1 MAAVPP
7 RRPAGRAP
15 DPLFAPPPELTPLAA
30 RMRPRTIDEVVG
42 QAHLL
47 GPGAPLR
54 RLVEAGRL
62 PSMLLWGPP
71 GSGKTTIGRL
81 LAEAVGARFESLNTT
96 MDGVAALRDVVAEA
110 RSEAAFRGSTTVVL
124 LDEIHRYSKA
134 QQDALLPH
142 VEAGTIVL
150 VGATTEPPFGGGITR
165 PLLSRL
171 RVFRLEVLG
180 DAELREIA
188 ARALADAEHGLGGR
202 VELDEVALRQLIG
215 YASGDARRLLGIL
228 ETAVSLASADGR
240 TALDSTDIARAAQ
253 SATLDYDR
261 SGVISAFIK
270 SIRGSD
276 PDAAL
281 YWLATALEAGED
293 PRYLA
298 RRLIVSASED
308 VGNAEP
314 RALPLAIAAAR
325 RRGSDRRRD
334 ERRGALRA
342 GPGDRLRWRGAPK
355 SAGGRPGVLRRP
367 RGGADA
373 RGRGRCRRTCAR
385 PRRRTATRTTIP
397 RERPGSATCRER
409 WRGVASCRRFR
420 CRACDRRAN
429 ERRRATAARRANE
442 RSGTGRGS
450 GRRREPGRPAGG

>member
-1 MAAVPP
+1 
-7 RRPAGRAP
+7 
-15 DPLFAPPPELTPLAA
+15 
-30 RMRPRTIDEVVG
+30 MRPRTLDEVVG
-42 QAHLL
+42 QVHLL

-81 LAEAVGARFESLNTT
+81 LAEAVGARFEALNTT

-110 RSEAAFRGSTTVVL
+110 RGEAAFRGSTTLVL

-150 VGATTEPPFGGGITR
+150 VGATTEAPFGGGITR

-171 RVFRLEVLG
+171 RVFRLEPLGEADLGEIARRALG
-180 DAELREIA
+180 DG
-188 ARALADAEHGLGGR
+188 EHGLGGG
-202 VELDEVALRQLIG
+202 VELDDIALRQLVG

-228 ETAVSLASADGR
+228 ETAVSLAAADGR
-240 TALDSTDIARAAQ
+240 TALVPTDIARAAQ

-298 RRLIVSASED
+298 RRLVVSASED
-308 VGNAEP
+308 VGTAEP
-314 RALPLAIAAAR
+314 RGLPLAIAAMEAVERIGAETNDEGLYALAQATVFLAR
-325 RRGSDRRRD
+325 SAKDASAGRAFFAAREAIRVEGTRPVPAHLRPAARTYRNPHDDPAGAASQRYLPRGLEGRRFLERGD
-334 ERRGALRA
+334 ERRA
-342 GPGDRLRWRGAPK
+342 GPDETAP
-355 SAGGRPGVLRRP
+355 
-367 RGGADA
+367 
-373 RGRGRCRRTCAR
+373 
-385 PRRRTATRTTIP
+385 
-397 RERPGSATCRER
+397 
-409 WRGVASCRRFR
+409 
-420 CRACDRRAN
+420 
-429 ERRRATAARRANE
+429 
-442 RSGTGRGS
+442 
-450 GRRREPGRPAGG
+450 

>member
-1 MAAVPP
+1 MPA

-15 DPLFAPPPELTPLAA
+15 DPLFTPPPELTPLAA

-42 QAHLL
+42 QAHLI
-47 GPGAPLR
+47 GPAAPLR
-54 RLVEAGRL
+54 RLVEGRRL
-62 PSMLLWGPP
+62 PSMILWGPP

-81 LAEAVGARFESLNTT
+81 LAEAVGARFEQLNTT

-110 RSEAAFRGSTTVVL
+110 RTEAAFRGATTVVL
-124 LDEIHRYSKA
+124 LDELHRYSKA

-171 RVFRLEVLG
+171 RVFRLEPLG
-180 DAELREIA
+180 EAELREIA
-188 ARALADAEHGLGGR
+188 DRALRDPERGLGGS
-202 VELDEVALRQLIG
+202 VELDEVGLRQLIG

-228 ETAVSLASADGR
+228 ETAVSLAAADGR
-240 TALDSTDIARAAQ
+240 SALDPSDVARAAQ

-270 SIRGSD
+270 SIRGSH

-298 RRLIVSASED
+298 RRLVVSASED
-308 VGNAEP
+308 VGTAEP
-314 RALPLAIAAAR
+314 RGLPLAIAALEAVEKIGAETNDEGLYALAQATVFLAEAPKDAAAGRAFFAAR
-325 RRGSDRRRD
+325 DAVRGEGSRPVPSHLRPAARTYRNPHDDPAGAGDQAYLPRGLEGRRFLPR
-334 ERRGALRA
+334 RA
-342 GPGDRLRWRGAPK
+342 GGA
-355 SAGGRPGVLRRP
+355 G
-367 RGGADA
+367 
-373 RGRGRCRRTCAR
+373 
-385 PRRRTATRTTIP
+385 
-397 RERPGSATCRER
+397 
-409 WRGVASCRRFR
+409 
-420 CRACDRRAN
+420 
-429 ERRRATAARRANE
+429 E
-442 RSGTGRGS
+442 RS
-450 GRRREPGRPAGG
+450 E

>member
-1 MAAVPP
+1 VAAYHCRVPA

-30 RMRPRTIDEVVG
+30 RMRPLKIDEVVG

-54 RLVEAGRL
+54 RLVESGRL

-81 LAEAVGARFESLNTT
+81 LAEAVGARFEALNTT

-124 LDEIHRYSKA
+124 LDEVHRYSKA

-150 VGATTEPPFGGGITR
+150 VGATTESPFGGGITR

-171 RVFRLEVLG
+171 RVFRLEALG

-188 ARALADAEHGLGGR
+188 RRALADAEHGLGGQ

-228 ETAVSLASADGR
+228 ETAASLASVEGR
-240 TALDSTDIARAAQ
+240 TALDPADVARAAQ

-270 SIRGSD
+270 SIRGGD
-276 PDAAL
+276 ADAAL
-281 YWLATALEAGED
+281 YWLATALEAGDD

-298 RRLIVSASED
+298 RRLVVSASED

-314 RALPLAIAAAR
+314 RGLSLALAALEAVEKIGAETNDEGVYALAQASVFLAQAPKDPSAGRGFFAAREAVRSEGTRPVPSHLRPAAKTYRNPHDDPVGAAAQRYLPRGMEGR
-325 RRGSDRRRD
+325 RFLRRQEDRASRAGADQGSDD
-334 ERRGALRA
+334 EAVNGPAA
-342 GPGDRLRWRGAPK
+342 G
-355 SAGGRPGVLRRP
+355 
-367 RGGADA
+367 
-373 RGRGRCRRTCAR
+373 
-385 PRRRTATRTTIP
+385 
-397 RERPGSATCRER
+397 
-409 WRGVASCRRFR
+409 
-420 CRACDRRAN
+420 
-429 ERRRATAARRANE
+429 
-442 RSGTGRGS
+442 
-450 GRRREPGRPAGG
+450 

>member
-1 MAAVPP
+1 MATMAAYHARVPA

-15 DPLFAPPPELTPLAA
+15 DPLFAPPPALTPLAA

-47 GPGAPLR
+47 GPDAPLR

-81 LAEAVGARFESLNTT
+81 LAEAVGARFEALNTT

-150 VGATTEPPFGGGITR
+150 VGATTEAPFGGGLTR

-171 RVFRLEVLG
+171 RVFRLDALG
-180 DAELREIA
+180 EAELREIA
-188 ARALADAEHGLGGR
+188 KRALGDPEHGLGGR
-202 VELDEVALRQLIG
+202 VELTEVALRQLIG

-240 TALDSTDIARAAQ
+240 TTLDPADMARAAQ

-270 SIRGSD
+270 SVRGSD
-276 PDAAL
+276 ADAAL

-298 RRLIVSASED
+298 RRLVVSASED

-314 RALPLAIAAAR
+314 RGLPLALAALEAVEKIGAETNDEGLYALAQAAVFLALAPKDPSAGRGFFAAR
-325 RRGSDRRRD
+325 EAVRADGTRPVPSHLRPSAKTYRNPHDDPAGAAGQRYLPRAMEGRRF
-334 ERRGALRA
+334 LRA
-342 GPGDRLRWRGAPK
+342 TQAGTSAEAERQGP
-355 SAGGRPGVLRRP
+355 
-367 RGGADA
+367 AD
-373 RGRGRCRRTCAR
+373 G
-385 PRRRTATRTTIP
+385 
-397 RERPGSATCRER
+397 
-409 WRGVASCRRFR
+409 
-420 CRACDRRAN
+420 
-429 ERRRATAARRANE
+429 
-442 RSGTGRGS
+442 
-450 GRRREPGRPAGG
+450 

>member
-1 MAAVPP
+1 MRRAGGLAAYHAEVPA
-7 RRPAGRAP
+7 RRPASRAS

-30 RMRPRTIDEVVG
+30 RMRPHSIDEVVG

-54 RLVEAGRL
+54 RLVESGRL

-81 LAEAVGARFESLNTT
+81 LAEAVGARFEALNTT

-110 RSEAAFRGSTTVVL
+110 RSEAAFRGATTVVL
-124 LDEIHRYSKA
+124 LDEMHRYSKA

-150 VGATTEPPFGGGITR
+150 VGATTEAPFGGGITR

-171 RVFRLEVLG
+171 RVFRLEALG
-180 DAELREIA
+180 EAELREIA
-188 ARALADAEHGLGGR
+188 GRALADGEHGLGGR
-202 VELDEVALRQLIG
+202 IALDEVALRQLIG

-240 TALDSTDIARAAQ
+240 TALDPTDVARAAQ

-276 PDAAL
+276 ADAAL

-298 RRLIVSASED
+298 RRLVVSASED
-308 VGNAEP
+308 IGNAEP
-314 RALPLAIAAAR
+314 AGLPLALAALDAVEKIGAETNDEGLYALAQATTMLAAAPKSSAAGRAFFAAREVVRGEGTRPVPPHLRPVARTYRNPHDDPEGALTQDYLPRGVAGGWYLPSDRGDERRIGEWIAERRDRRAAAAAAAAR
-325 RRGSDRRRD
+325 
-334 ERRGALRA
+334 
-342 GPGDRLRWRGAPK
+342 GP
-355 SAGGRPGVLRRP
+355 
-367 RGGADA
+367 DA
-373 RGRGRCRRTCAR
+373 R
-385 PRRRTATRTTIP
+385 
-397 RERPGSATCRER
+397 
-409 WRGVASCRRFR
+409 
-420 CRACDRRAN
+420 
-429 ERRRATAARRANE
+429 
-442 RSGTGRGS
+442 RS
-450 GRRREPGRPAGG
+450 

>member
-1 MAAVPP
+1 VPA

-15 DPLFAPPPELTPLAA
+15 DPLFTPPPELAPLAA
-30 RMRPRTIDEVVG
+30 RMRPRTLDEVVG

-47 GPGAPLR
+47 GSGAPLR

-62 PSMLLWGPP
+62 PSMILWGPP

-81 LAEAVGARFESLNTT
+81 LAEAVGARFEQLNTT
-96 MDGVAALRDVVAEA
+96 MDGVAALREVVAEA
-110 RSEAAFRGSTTVVL
+110 RSEAAFRGATTVVF
-124 LDEIHRYSKA
+124 LDELHRYSKA

-171 RVFRLEVLG
+171 RVLRLDPLG
-180 DAELREIA
+180 EPELLEIA
-188 ARALADAEHGLGGR
+188 ERALADPERGFGGR
-202 VELDEVALRQLIG
+202 VGLDEVARRQLIG

-228 ETAVSLASADGR
+228 ETAVSLAAADGR
-240 TALDSTDIARAAQ
+240 TALDPADVARAAQ

-276 PDAAL
+276 PDAAV

-298 RRLIVSASED
+298 RRLVVSASED

-314 RALPLAIAAAR
+314 RALPLAIAALEAVEKIGAETNDEGLYALAQATVFLAR
-325 RRGSDRRRD
+325 AGKDASAGRAFFTARDAVRAEGTRPVPPHLRPAAKTYRNPHDDPAGAAGQRYLPKGMEGRRFV
-334 ERRGALRA
+334 RGAA
-342 GPGDRLRWRGAPK
+342 DDPGGDP
-355 SAGGRPGVLRRP
+355 
-367 RGGADA
+367 
-373 RGRGRCRRTCAR
+373 
-385 PRRRTATRTTIP
+385 
-397 RERPGSATCRER
+397 
-409 WRGVASCRRFR
+409 
-420 CRACDRRAN
+420 
-429 ERRRATAARRANE
+429 
-442 RSGTGRGS
+442 
-450 GRRREPGRPAGG
+450 PGRE

>member
-1 MAAVPP
+1 
-7 RRPAGRAP
+7 
-15 DPLFAPPPELTPLAA
+15 
-30 RMRPRTIDEVVG
+30 MRPRTLDEVAG

-71 GSGKTTIGRL
+71 GSGKTPIGRL
-81 LAEAVGARFESLNTT
+81 LAEAVGARFEALNTT
-96 MDGVAALRDVVAEA
+96 MDGVAALRDVVADA
-110 RSEAAFRGSTTVVL
+110 RSEAAFRGATTVVL
-124 LDEIHRYSKA
+124 LDEVHRYSKA

-150 VGATTEPPFGGGITR
+150 VGATTESPFGGGITR

-171 RVFRLEVLG
+171 RVFRLDPLG
-180 DAELREIA
+180 EPELEAIA
-188 ARALADAEHGLGGR
+188 DRALEDPERGLGGR
-202 VELDEVALRQLIG
+202 VELDAVARRQLLG

-228 ETAVSLASADGR
+228 ETAVSLAERRAADRDPALAPAPRASAEAVPGAAGPLPID
-240 TALDSTDIARAAQ
+240 AADIARAAQ

-270 SIRGSD
+270 SIRGGD

-298 RRLIVSASED
+298 RRLVISASED

-314 RALPLAIAAAR
+314 RGLPLAIAAMEAVER
-325 RRGSDRRRD
+325 IGAETND
-334 ERRGALRA
+334 EGLYGLAQATVFLA
-342 GPGDRLRWRGAPK
+342 EAPK
-355 SAGGRPGVLRRP
+355 DAAAGRAFFAAREAVRGEGTRPVPPHLRPAAKTYRNPHDDPAGAAEQRYLP
-367 RGGADA
+367 RGMEGRRFL
-373 RGRGRCRRTCAR
+373 RGRRAE
-385 PRRRTATRTTIP
+385 P
-397 RERPGSATCRER
+397 PG
-409 WRGVASCRRFR
+409 
-420 CRACDRRAN
+420 
-429 ERRRATAARRANE
+429 
-442 RSGTGRGS
+442 
-450 GRRREPGRPAGG
+450 

>member
-1 MAAVPP
+1 MPA

-15 DPLFAPPPELTPLAA
+15 DPLFAPPAELTPLAA
-30 RMRPRTIDEVVG
+30 RMRPAALDEVVG

-54 RLVEAGRL
+54 RLVEGGRL

-81 LAEAVGARFESLNTT
+81 LAEAVGARFEALNTT
-96 MDGVAALRDVVAEA
+96 MDGVAALRDVVADA
-110 RSEAAFRGSTTVVL
+110 RNEAAFRGATTVVF
-124 LDEIHRYSKA
+124 LDEVHRYSKA

-150 VGATTEPPFGGGITR
+150 VGATTETPFGGGITR

-171 RVFRLEVLG
+171 RVFRLEPLG
-180 DAELREIA
+180 EGDLRAIA
-188 ARALADAEHGLGGR
+188 ARALDDAERGLGSR
-202 VELDEVALRQLIG
+202 VTLDEVALRQLVG

-228 ETAVSLASADGR
+228 EAAVAMAGADGR
-240 TALDSTDIARAAQ
+240 TAIEPSDVARAAQ

-293 PRYLA
+293 PRYVA
-298 RRLIVSASED
+298 RRLVVSASED
-308 VGNAEP
+308 VGLAEP
-314 RALPLAIAAAR
+314 GALPLALAALEAVERIGAETNDEGLYALAQATVALSAYPKSNRAGQAFFAAREDVRRDGTLPVPPHLRPVARTYRNPHDDPEGAADQRYLPPSLAGRRYYAPSEAGFERRIAEWMAERAALGEEVRR
-325 RRGSDRRRD
+325 RRGVR
-334 ERRGALRA
+334 
-342 GPGDRLRWRGAPK
+342 
-355 SAGGRPGVLRRP
+355 
-367 RGGADA
+367 
-373 RGRGRCRRTCAR
+373 
-385 PRRRTATRTTIP
+385 
-397 RERPGSATCRER
+397 
-409 WRGVASCRRFR
+409 
-420 CRACDRRAN
+420 
-429 ERRRATAARRANE
+429 
-442 RSGTGRGS
+442 
-450 GRRREPGRPAGG
+450 

>member
-1 MAAVPP
+1 
-7 RRPAGRAP
+7 
-15 DPLFAPPPELTPLAA
+15 
-30 RMRPRTIDEVVG
+30 MRPRTIDEVVG

-81 LAEAVGARFESLNTT
+81 LAEAVGARFEALNTT

-171 RVFRLEVLG
+171 RVFRLETLG
-180 DAELREIA
+180 DEELREIA
-188 ARALADAEHGLGGR
+188 RRALEPIPSTALPGR
-202 VELDEVALRQLIG
+202 VSLDEVALRQLIG

-240 TALDSTDIARAAQ
+240 TDLDPTDIARAAQ

-298 RRLIVSASED
+298 RRLVVSASED

-314 RALPLAIAAAR
+314 RGLPLAIAAVDAVER
-325 RRGSDRRRD
+325 IGAETND
-334 ERRGALRA
+334 EGLYALA
-342 GPGDRLRWRGAPK
+342 QATVFLATAPK
-355 SAGGRPGVLRRP
+355 SPAAGRAFFAAREAVRVEGTRPVPPHLRPVAAHTATPTTIRQAPPGSVTCRRAWRADASSRDRASLPPGTTTADPRLARRSSGVG
-367 RGGADA
+367 GGACA
-373 RGRGRCRRTCAR
+373 QAHAGVPRPAHGPSRGPRCRGS
-385 PRRRTATRTTIP
+385 RRR
-397 RERPGSATCRER
+397 
-409 WRGVASCRRFR
+409 
-420 CRACDRRAN
+420 
-429 ERRRATAARRANE
+429 
-442 RSGTGRGS
+442 
-450 GRRREPGRPAGG
+450 

>member
-1 MAAVPP
+1 
-7 RRPAGRAP
+7 
-15 DPLFAPPPELTPLAA
+15 
-30 RMRPRTIDEVVG
+30 
-42 QAHLL
+42 
-47 GPGAPLR
+47 
-54 RLVEAGRL
+54 
-62 PSMLLWGPP
+62 
-71 GSGKTTIGRL
+71 
-81 LAEAVGARFESLNTT
+81 

-110 RSEAAFRGSTTVVL
+110 RSEAAFRARPRSSSSTRSTATP
-124 LDEIHRYSKA
+124 SP

-171 RVFRLEVLG
+171 RVFRLEPLG

-188 ARALADAEHGLGGR
+188 GRALADPERGLGGH
-202 VELDEVALRQLIG
+202 VALDEVALRQLIG

-240 TALDSTDIARAAQ
+240 TALDPTDIARAAQ

-298 RRLIVSASED
+298 RRLVVSASED

-314 RALPLAIAAAR
+314 RGLPLAIAAVDAVERIGAETNDEGLYALAQATVFLAQAAKDPSAGRGFFAAR
-325 RRGSDRRRD
+325 EAVRIEGTRPVPSHLRPAAKTYRNPHDD
-334 ERRGALRA
+334 PAGAAGQPYLPRSMAGRQFLRS
-342 GPGDRLRWRGAPK
+342 PRGAPARDAEM
-355 SAGGRPGVLRRP
+355 SRTRP
-367 RGGADA
+367 
-373 RGRGRCRRTCAR
+373 
-385 PRRRTATRTTIP
+385 
-397 RERPGSATCRER
+397 E
-409 WRGVASCRRFR
+409 
-420 CRACDRRAN
+420 
-429 ERRRATAARRANE
+429 
-442 RSGTGRGS
+442 GTGG
-450 GRRREPGRPAGG
+450 GPTNDAEPGAPPRAD

>member
-1 MAAVPP
+1 
-7 RRPAGRAP
+7 
-15 DPLFAPPPELTPLAA
+15 
-30 RMRPRTIDEVVG
+30 MRPRTLDEVVG

-47 GPGAPLR
+47 GPDAPLR
-54 RLVEAGRL
+54 RLVEGGRL

-150 VGATTEPPFGGGITR
+150 VGATTEAPFGGGLTR

-171 RVFRLEVLG
+171 RVFRLEQLG
-180 DAELREIA
+180 ETELRTIA
-188 ARALADAEHGLGGR
+188 QRALADPEHGLAER
-202 VELDEVALRQLIG
+202 VTLDEVALRQLIG

-228 ETAVSLASADGR
+228 ETAVSLAAADGR
-240 TALDSTDIARAAQ
+240 TALDPPDVARAAQ

-261 SGVISAFIK
+261 SGVVSAFIK

-276 PDAAL
+276 ADAAL

-293 PRYLA
+293 PRYMA
-298 RRLIVSASED
+298 RRLVVSASED
-308 VGNAEP
+308 VGTAEP
-314 RALPLAIAAAR
+314 RGLPLAIAALEAVERIGAETNDEGLYSLAQATVFLAQAPKDASAGRAFFAAR
-325 RRGSDRRRD
+325 EAVRTDGTRTVPAHLRPVARTYRNPHDDPVGAAEQRYLPRALEGRRFLRRG
-334 ERRGALRA
+334 
-342 GPGDRLRWRGAPK
+342 GPG
-355 SAGGRPGVLRRP
+355 GG
-367 RGGADA
+367 
-373 RGRGRCRRTCAR
+373 
-385 PRRRTATRTTIP
+385 
-397 RERPGSATCRER
+397 
-409 WRGVASCRRFR
+409 
-420 CRACDRRAN
+420 
-429 ERRRATAARRANE
+429 
-442 RSGTGRGS
+442 
-450 GRRREPGRPAGG
+450 